1 MTAEEKQFISLRHLM
16 MFRCPGYGSL
26 CWWTFDPFH
35 NPSVRSI
42 FESKSHGETER
53 IWIHCNGISATPHKF
68 HWNSQ
73 QLAVKSVACI
83 LIQWT
88 SSVKHSPTWN
98 PFSSFP
104 FFHFFF
110 SFFLQ
115 GKSITHKLVHLLS
128 LASAVTC
135 QCSLLLIFGLTDG
148 WADSR
153 VFSKRYI
160 FFF

>member
-1 MTAEEKQFISLRHLM
+1 MVYRFTDGHSILFITPL
-16 MFRCPGYGSL
+16 L
-26 CWWTFDPFH
+26 CALFL
-35 NPSVRSI
+35 
-42 FESKSHGETER
+42 ESKSSCETER

-73 QLAVKSVACI
+73 QLAVKSLACI

-88 SSVKHSPTWN
+88 SSVEHSPTWN
-98 PFSSFP
+98 PFFSFP
-104 FFHFFF
+104 FFPTF
-110 SFFLQ
+110 SFLH

-135 QCSLLLIFGLTDG
+135 QCSLLLILRLTDG

-153 VFSKRYI
+153 EYLAADFLKEIRSLYSSLKP
-160 FFF
+160 